1 MEKAKSVNNIKS
13 LVFLEGFMVLALQII
28 VSVIVSPYLGNSF
41 VFWSLSLFFTML
53 SLSLGYFFT
62 PLILRKTKNNATS
75 LLVKLLWIFYIYLIF
90 IFIQADNLLL
100 RIISEFSSLITANV
114 VTLFFFIFIPVTCL
128 AMVPILVINH
138 RSNTKTEDEGTVTGK
153 VYSLSSLSGIAAV
166 LLLAFVTIPIWGILA
181 TKIILLSFVFLLFF
195 LFLRWLKK
203 KSSAYALI
211 GVFVLSLIL
220 LNQPVKKTNG
230 TSDVRLIEQIDGLL
244 GQIKVLDNPT
254 ENTRFFFVNNSIQS
268 QVHTTGRSLFPYVY
282 SISIYSSYK
291 PIGSDVLL
299 AGMGGG
305 SLVYELSNF
314 GYNIDVVDID
324 SRLEGIVQRHGLKPA
339 IKANFIE
346 SDIRRYVNNSQ
357 KKYDVII
364 LDLSK
369 GEIVPIN
376 VYTLESFTKCKGM
389 LKKDGIL
396 LIHFLSSL
404 TENGQLALASV
415 GKTLREAGFDYRLMN
430 RLNKASLMDGVK
442 DQSTPD
448 GYIFCAAQK
457 IDFTNAKF
465 IIDPSIIDVL
475 VPKKENLFLEFK
487 DDKGFLLTD
496 DKPIL
501 DMLQLENAATIRKM
515 NIKSLIATEGY
526 EK

>member
-1 MEKAKSVNNIKS
+1 MVENKSVNNIKS

-28 VSVIVSPYLGNSF
+28 VSVIVTPYWGNSF

-53 SLSLGYFFT
+53 ALSFGYFLAPF
-62 PLILRKTKNNATS
+62 ILRKTKNNATS
-75 LLVKLLWIFYIYLIF
+75 LLVKLLWAFYIYLIF

-100 RIISEFSSLITANV
+100 RLISDYSSLITGNV
-114 VTLFFFIFIPVTCL
+114 ITLFFFIFIPVMCL
-128 AMVPILVINH
+128 AMVPVLVINH
-138 RSNTKTEDEGTVTGK
+138 RSNTQTEDEGTVTGK
-153 VYSLSSLSGIAAV
+153 VFSLSSLSGITAV
-166 LLLAFVTIPIWGILA
+166 LLLSFVTIPIWGILA
-181 TKIILLSFVFLLFF
+181 TKIILLSIVFLLFF
-195 LFLRWLKK
+195 LFLRGLKK
-203 KSSAYALI
+203 KSSSYILM
-211 GVFVLSLIL
+211 GVFVLSLVM
-220 LNQPVKKTNG
+220 LNQPKKIASESSN
-230 TSDVRLIEQIDGLL
+230 VRLIEQIDGLL
-244 GQIKVLDNPT
+244 GQIKVVDYPY
-254 ENTRFFFVNNSIQS
+254 EKTRFFYVNNASQS
-268 QVHTTGRSLFPYVY
+268 KVHATGRSLFPYVY

-291 PIGSDVLL
+291 PVGSDVLI

-324 SRLEGIVQRHGLKPA
+324 SRLEGVVQRHGLVPA
-339 IKANFIE
+339 KKANFIE

-369 GEIVPIN
+369 GEIVPTN
-376 VYTLESFTKCKGM
+376 VYTVESFAKCKGM

-396 LIHFLSSL
+396 LVHFLSSL

-430 RLNKASLMDGVK
+430 ILNKTSLMDGAK
-442 DQSTPD
+442 DLSKPD

-457 IDFTNAKF
+457 IDFTNTKF
-465 IIDPSIIDVL
+465 IIDPSIIEEL
-475 VPKKENLFLEFK
+475 VPKKENLFLEFN
-487 DDKGFLLTD
+487 DDKGLLLTD

-501 DMLQLENAATIRKM
+501 DVLQMENAAIMRKI
-515 NIKSLIATEGY
+515 NIESIIATEGY
-526 EK
+526 GK